1 MTDFYGKK
9 TNITSC
15 DDLFGTVLGDT
26 CYQYHVNVKNVRF
39 FRKKD
44 KFLR

>member
-15 DDLFGTVLGDT
+15 DDLFGTVEETLAISIM
-26 CYQYHVNVKNVRF
+26 
-39 FRKKD
+39 
-44 KFLR
+44 